1 MIPSC
6 VKVFNQTIPDVG
18 VICIRESRGIPV
30 GVEVIVLVIVIG
42 IRDLDLDL
50 DL

>member
-18 VICIRESRGIPV
+18 VICIRESREISV
-30 GVEVIVLVIVIG
+30 RVIVIG
-42 IRDLDLDL
+42 IRKRG
-50 DL
+50 